1 MRKKQKNQIDTTR
14 QANEEIAGID
24 QVDPI
29 MSHPFELNDTER
41 ADAVKTATFV
51 VPN

>member
-1 MRKKQKNQIDTTR
+1 MALYDRHKHDSR
-14 QANEEIAGID
+14 PGFMEVD

-29 MSHPFELNDTER
+29 MNHPFELSDTER
-41 ADAVKTATFV
+41 ADAVKKVTFV